1 MELAQRYS
9 INITE
14 RTLARRIQQWGLRR
28 LSLKMADN
36 NALCERI
43 RSLVRDS
50 LSDIKI
56 LPTLDCEDFQIS
68 VITLTRLR
76 QQLGLRVRTDTPE
89 AQRIQEDQTREVL
102 QQEIQDGNIEGY
114 GRGLLLTHLRQK
126 GYIFPR

>member
-1 MELAQRYS
+1 
-9 INITE
+9 
-14 RTLARRIQQWGLRR
+14 
-28 LSLKMADN
+28 MADN

-76 QQLGLRVRTDTPE
+76 QQLGLRARTDTPE